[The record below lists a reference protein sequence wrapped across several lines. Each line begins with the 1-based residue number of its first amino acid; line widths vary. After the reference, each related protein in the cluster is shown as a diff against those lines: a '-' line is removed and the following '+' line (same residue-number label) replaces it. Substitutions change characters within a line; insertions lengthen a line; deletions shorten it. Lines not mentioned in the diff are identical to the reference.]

1 MRLAG
6 FHQIGVNAKGES
18 RNETCMAPAS
28 KDDTHMVALA
38 QEKQCVASSGF
49 LGGVSV
55 GSWGLLGFAA
65 GSDLRGSSFALVCS
79 LSSVLCVIQSNID
92 IILRQVLKEILF
104 IYINCEMTKPA

>member
-1 MRLAG
+1 
-6 FHQIGVNAKGES
+6 
-18 RNETCMAPAS
+18 MAPAS

-79 LSSVLCVIQSNID
+79 LSSVLCVIQGYEPKTCRNGGRAGRRS
-92 IILRQVLKEILF
+92 
-104 IYINCEMTKPA
+104 THGGGS